1 MPFEPF
7 QAGGPVEFARGD
19 VVVSIPVYDAA
30 EHFARCLASVATHAE
45 DGLTVLVADDASVDP
60 AIERIAREI
69 AEAHDHL
76 RVLYL
81 RHESNRGFVAN
92 LNVVFEAVAPAD
104 VVILNSDCVVA
115 EGWLEG
121 MRDAAWSDS
130 RVATVSTFT
139 NHGTI
144 VSFPHR
150 NNPQPHLPQDWNLE
164 RMAAALRDGGTR
176 LYPVIPTA
184 IGHCVWIRRTALEL
198 AGPFDEAFSPG
209 YEEEVDFS
217 QRCIVRGL
225 MHVVADDVFVLHD
238 GGGTFRESAA
248 KLMADHHEIVKTR
261 YPYYDDW
268 VTDVARDEESTLA
281 HSLSGARH
289 ALGELTVTI
298 DGRILTPFITG
309 TQIHALEV
317 IAGLAAFTDVALRV
331 VVPHDLGDYA
341 RQVLAEHPRV
351 SLVQAEDVV
360 AGMQMSDVFHRP
372 FQVSSSGDL
381 DIARILG
388 RRLVVT
394 HQDLIAYHNP
404 GYFDSYQRWEGHRR
418 LTRNALAAADRVVF
432 FSYHAARDARGE
444 ELVDDRQSRVVYIG
458 TDHRVAGLRPP
469 PSPPRASE
477 RLDGVDFLLCLGTDF
492 HHKNRAFAVR
502 LLEAL
507 DRRHGWPGHLV
518 LAGAHVAGGSS
529 SADEALELARRPEI
543 AERVHALP
551 AVSEGEKAW
560 LLERATAVVY
570 PTVAE
575 GFGLI
580 PFESADHGLP
590 CLFASGTSLAEI
602 LPSELATLVP
612 WDPQSSA
619 DGVVDLLRDEGERRR
634 HIRALRMAGS
644 RFTWRRTAQTLERV
658 YREAADLPSRHV
670 SAIALDQIELET
682 RLAETQRQ
690 LDEVRADRD
699 RVEAAMPELQGEL
712 HRLHSFEQL
721 LGEPTM
727 RALTG
732 IAYNPVL
739 RRLVL
744 APIRLLYRLMH
755 SRRSAS

>member
-1 MPFEPF
+1 MRAA
-7 QAGGPVEFARGD
+7 AG
-19 VVVSIPVYDAA
+19 
-30 EHFARCLASVATHAE
+30 
-45 DGLTVLVADDASVDP
+45 
-60 AIERIAREI
+60 
-69 AEAHDHL
+69 
-76 RVLYL
+76 
-81 RHESNRGFVAN
+81 
-92 LNVVFEAVAPAD
+92 
-104 VVILNSDCVVA
+104 
-115 EGWLEG
+115 
-121 MRDAAWSDS
+121 SDS
-130 RVATVSTFT
+130 RVATVSTFS

-164 RMAAALRDGGTR
+164 GVAAALRGSGTR

-198 AGPFDEAFSPG
+198 AGPFDDAFAPG

-225 MHVVADDVFVLHD
+225 LHVVADDVFVLHE
-238 GGGTFRESAA
+238 GGGTFKESAA
-248 KLMADHHEIVKTR
+248 KLMAEHHEIVKAR

-281 HSLSGARH
+281 RSFSGARH

-298 DGRILTPFITG
+298 DGRILTPFVTG

-317 IAGLAAFTDVALRV
+317 ITGLATFTNVALRV

-341 RQVLAEHPRV
+341 RQLLAGLPRV
-351 SLVQAEDVV
+351 ALLQAEDV
-360 AGMQMSDVFHRP
+360 AEGMQKTDVFHRP
-372 FQVSSSGDL
+372 FQVSSAGDL

-404 GYFDSYQRWEGHRR
+404 GYFDGYELWEGHRR

-444 ELVDDRQSRVVYIG
+444 QLVDDRQSRVVYIG
-458 TDHRVAGLRPP
+458 TDHRLAGLRPE
-469 PSPPRASE
+469 PSPPRGADALE
-477 RLDGVDFLLCLGTDF
+477 DVDFLVCLGTDF

-502 LLEAL
+502 LLESL
-507 DRRHGWPGHLV
+507 DQRHGFTGHLV

-529 SADEALELARRPEI
+529 SADEALALARRPELD
-543 AERVHALP
+543 ARVHSLP

-560 LLERATAVVY
+560 LLDRATAVVY

-580 PFESADHGLP
+580 PFEAADHGLP
-590 CLFASGTSLAEI
+590 CLFASGTSLAEV
-602 LPSELATLVP
+602 LPSELATLVA
-612 WDPQSSA
+612 WDPDASA
-619 DGVVDLLRDEGERRR
+619 DAAIDLLRDDDERAS
-634 HIRALRMAGS
+634 HVRAVRMAGA
-644 RFTWRRTAQTLERV
+644 RFTWRRTAQTLEQV
-658 YREAADLPSRHV
+658 YREAAGLPTRHV
-670 SAIALDQIELET
+670 SAIALDQIELEA
-682 RLAETQRQ
+682 RLADKQRE

-712 HRLHSFEQL
+712 HRLHSFEQQ
-721 LGEPTM
+721 LGAPTM

-744 APIRLLYRLMH
+744 GPIRLLYRLMH
-755 SRRSAS
+755 PRGNAS